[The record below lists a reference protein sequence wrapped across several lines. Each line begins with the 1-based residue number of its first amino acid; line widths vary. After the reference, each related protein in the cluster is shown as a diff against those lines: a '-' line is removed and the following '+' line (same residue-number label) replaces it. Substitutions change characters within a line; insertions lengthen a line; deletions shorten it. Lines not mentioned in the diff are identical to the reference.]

1 MQNVFVSG
9 MLPLRISE
17 TLQYQNGVRKLDW
30 LLEKLTARY
39 VLPYFHHS
47 YNNSFIIYKYVNI
60 MVESEER
67 VFYSRNSS
75 TCMVIFFFLY
85 KCVQFLSMI
94 SLISAV

>member
-9 MLPLRISE
+9 MPPLRISE

-47 YNNSFIIYKYVNI
+47 YNYNSFIIYKYVNI

-67 VFYSRNSS
+67 VFYEREWG
-75 TCMVIFFFLY
+75 FFFFFFNIL
-85 KCVQFLSMI
+85 
-94 SLISAV
+94 

>member
-1 MQNVFVSG
+1 MQIVFVSG

-47 YNNSFIIYKYVNI
+47 YNNSFIIYTYVNI

-67 VFYSRNSS
+67 VFYEREWGFFL
-75 TCMVIFFFLY
+75 FFFQYFITHL
-85 KCVQFLSMI
+85 QNWLSI
-94 SLISAV
+94 SQ

>member
-1 MQNVFVSG
+1 MQIVFVSG

-39 VLPYFHHS
+39 LLPYFHQS
-47 YNNSFIIYKYVNI
+47 YNNSFIIYKYINI

-67 VFYSRNSS
+67 VFCEREW
-75 TCMVIFFFLY
+75 VFFFFFQYFITHL
-85 KCVQFLSMI
+85 QNWLTI
-94 SLISAV
+94 SQ

>member
-1 MQNVFVSG
+1 MQIVFVSG

-39 VLPYFHHS
+39 LLPYFHQS

-67 VFYSRNSS
+67 VFCEREW
-75 TCMVIFFFLY
+75 VLFFFFSIFYNPFTELVNY
-85 KCVQFLSMI
+85 QSMK
-94 SLISAV
+94 